1 MTEAQG
7 MSQSQDQVSSPGV
20 SSQGTQEIS
29 SQVSQSPPSDERL
42 FRQSEV
48 NDIVKKVKYG
58 AVEDYKRM
66 QSEQPSYAQQKSNE
80 SVDAYRSQH
89 QPQQSQP
96 PSEQY
101 LRQLAAEEAQRVRD
115 QWLQE
120 DQNRADAQYAH
131 KIVQNFWDK
140 MAAGKDKYQ
149 DFDKVMQNVDIKEF
163 PNVVQI
169 LAEHVENSHDLMHHL
184 GNNFIKMNELE
195 NLAHRSPKSA
205 ILEAQRLSQSIK
217 DNAAASKMRLPN
229 EPLNQMRPS
238 NTGTDNGAMGVSDYR
253 RKWKV

>member
-7 MSQSQDQVSSPGV
+7 MSQSQDLGSSPGI
-20 SSQGTQEIS
+20 SSQGTQEAP
-29 SQVSQSPPSDERL
+29 SQVSQSAPSDERL

-48 NDIVKKVKYG
+48 NDLVKKVKYG

-80 SVDAYRSQH
+80 AIDTYRTQH

-96 PSEQY
+96 SSEQY
-101 LRQLAAEEAQRVRD
+101 LRQLAAEEIQRAKD
-115 QWLQE
+115 QWVQE
-120 DQNRADAQYAH
+120 DQNRSDTQYAH

-140 MAAGKDKYQ
+140 MAVGKDKYQ

-169 LAEHVENSHDLMHHL
+169 LAEHVDNSHDLMHHL
-184 GNNFIKMNELE
+184 GSNFIKMNELE

-238 NTGTDNGAMGVSDYR
+238 NTGTDNSAMSVRDFRNKYKG
-253 RKWKV
+253 